1 MLRFHNY
8 FKQSPQNKL
17 SLKNNTQLAYAGQ
30 WKKVYS
36 NTEIDRWYVGD
47 YSSANYTITAE
58 FSSNKKE
65 VLQVLVVARPD
76 QATVTVYGRTSIDD
90 SLINISAVVT
100 NSYLSLIANV
110 TDTAFVGTKIIFF
123 ANYAE
128 CIQPLSLAESLSF
141 VDSSSGGGY
150 DGGGAGGAATSFSQL
165 SGTIGISQIP
175 NGLITPAKLN
185 LNNSLIPSADVIH
198 DLGSAA
204 YRWRDLYLS
213 GSSIQLGAAA
223 ITASGSSV
231 ILPAGST
238 IAGSAINSFSTIQV
252 SGQSNIVADSVSDSL
267 TIVAGSGIQITTD
280 AGSDAITITNTGAAA
295 NSFSTIQVSGQ
306 SNVVA
311 DTNSDSLTIVA
322 GSGIQITTDAGSD
335 AITIQSTVTAT
346 NSFSTIQVSGQSNV
360 VADTNSDSLTIV
372 AGPGIEI
379 TTNAGSD
386 SITITNTGG
395 GGGGAS
401 GVSSGTTGRLAYYAA
416 TGSVVQ
422 DTGAGL
428 TWNGSTLS
436 ITGTISASG
445 AVSYVRAYFDT
456 LVELQAVSAATW
468 HGMVAHVHA
477 TGRIYFAHAG
487 AWAPVA
493 NLSDLNY
500 FSTIAVAGQ
509 ASVVADSATDTLT
522 LVAGT
527 NVTITTDATTDAI
540 TINAAGG
547 GASTL
552 DDLSDVVISAPTT
565 NQVLK
570 YDGTNWVNGT
580 DATGG
585 GGVASDS
592 FATIAVAGQSNV
604 VADSSSDTLTLVAGS
619 GITITTNAGTDTI
632 TIAGSGASTFSGLS
646 DATSAALTVDEI
658 YLQAITRLVV
668 TPNGSSSYR
677 FDQYGASDNPTIYAI
692 SGTTIAFDISAVTGS
707 HPFLIQTSGGVNYD
721 TGLIHVSTAG
731 VVSTGSSAQGKTSG
745 ILYWKIP
752 QDTTGNYRYQCSVH
766 GGMVGVITITPG
778 NNIGYLNI
786 PQNSQSAS
794 YTLTLADSGKHIFHP
809 ADDANARTYT
819 IPANSSVAYPV
830 GAALAFINMTSQLV
844 TIAINTDTMYLSGTG
859 TTGPR
864 TLAQYGSA
872 SAIKITS
879 TSWLISGS
887 GLT

>member
-36 NTEIDRWYVGD
+36 NTEIDKWYVGD

-65 VLQVLVVARPD
+65 GLQVLVVARPD

-110 TDTAFVGTKIIFF
+110 TDTAFLGTKVIFF

-185 LNNSLIPSADVIH
+185 LNNSLIPTADVIH
-198 DLGSAA
+198 DLGSATN
-204 YRWRDLYLS
+204 RWRDLYLS
-213 GSSIQLGAAA
+213 GSSIQLGDAT
-223 ITASGSSV
+223 ITASGNSV
-231 ILPAGST
+231 ILPSGST
-238 IAGSAINSFSTIQV
+238 IAGAAINSFSTIQV

-267 TIVAGSGIQITTD
+267 TV
-280 AGSDAITITNTGAAA
+280 
-295 NSFSTIQVSGQ
+295 
-306 SNVVA
+306 
-311 DTNSDSLTIVA
+311 
-322 GSGIQITTDAGSD
+322 
-335 AITIQSTVTAT
+335 
-346 NSFSTIQVSGQSNV
+346 
-360 VADTNSDSLTIV
+360 V

-379 TTNAGSD
+379 TTDAGSD

-401 GVSSGTTGRLAYYAA
+401 GVSSGTTGRLAYYAS

-422 DTGAGL
+422 DTSANL
-428 TWNGSTLS
+428 TWSGTNLNV
-436 ITGTISASG
+436 TGTITATG

-456 LVELQAVSAATW
+456 LVELTAVSPSTW
-468 HGMVAHVHA
+468 HGMVAHVHE

-493 NLSDLNY
+493 NLSDLNI
-500 FSTIAVAGQ
+500 FKTIAVAGQ
-509 ASVVADSATDTLT
+509 TSVVADSATDTLT

-527 NVTITTDATTDAI
+527 NVTITTNDTTDAI

-547 GASTL
+547 GASIL

-580 DATGG
+580 DSTGG
-585 GGVASDS
+585 VGSVSDS
-592 FATIAVAGQSNV
+592 FTTIAVAGQSNI
-604 VADSSSDTLTLVAGS
+604 VADSSTDTLTLVAGT
-619 GITITTNAGTDTI
+619 GISIATNAGTDTVTI
-632 TIAGSGASTFSGLS
+632 TSTVPAGVTNLDGLTDVIITSASNGQVLKYNGSNWINDTDSTSGSTNLDALTDVIITSASNGQVLKYNGSNWINDTVSSGATAFTGLS
-646 DATSAALTVDEI
+646 DVTSASLTVDKI
-658 YLQAITRLVV
+658 YLPAITRLNV
-668 TPNGSSSYR
+668 TAPDASAYL
-677 FDQYGASDNPTIYAI
+677 FDQYSGPNPIIYAI
-692 SGTTIAFDISAVTGS
+692 SGTTIAFDLNVGG
-707 HPFLIQTSGGVNYD
+707 HPFLIRFSGANYD
-721 TGLIHVSTAG
+721 TGLVHVTTAG
-731 VVSTGSSAQGKTSG
+731 VVTTGSSAQGKISG
-745 ILYWKIP
+745 TLYWKIP
-752 QDTTGNYRYQCSVH
+752 AGISGTYGYLCSNH
-766 GGMVGVITITPG
+766 AGMNNTITVKA
-778 NNIGYLNI
+778 I
-786 PQNSQSAS
+786 S
-794 YTLTLADSGKHIFHP
+794 
-809 ADDANARTYT
+809 T
-819 IPANSSVAYPV
+819 I
-830 GAALAFINMTSQLV
+830 
-844 TIAINTDTMYLSGTG
+844 
-859 TTGPR
+859 
-864 TLAQYGSA
+864 
-872 SAIKITS
+872 
-879 TSWLISGS
+879 
-887 GLT
+887 

>member
-36 NTEIDRWYVGD
+36 NTEIDKWYVGD

-110 TDTAFVGTKIIFF
+110 TDTAFLGTKIIFF

-141 VDSSSGGGY
+141 VDSSIGGGY

-185 LNNSLIPSADVIH
+185 LNSSLIPSADVIH

-238 IAGSAINSFSTIQV
+238 IAGAAINSFSTIQV

-267 TIVAGSGIQITTD
+267 TIVAG
-280 AGSDAITITNTGAAA
+280 
-295 NSFSTIQVSGQ
+295 
-306 SNVVA
+306 
-311 DTNSDSLTIVA
+311 
-322 GSGIQITTDAGSD
+322 
-335 AITIQSTVTAT
+335 
-346 NSFSTIQVSGQSNV
+346 
-360 VADTNSDSLTIV
+360 
-372 AGPGIEI
+372 PGIEI

-386 SITITNTGG
+386 AITITNTGG

-401 GVSSGTTGRLAYYAA
+401 GVSSGTTGRLAYYAS

-436 ITGTISASG
+436 IAGTISASG
-445 AVSYVRAYFDT
+445 PVSYVRAYFNT
-456 LVELQAVSAATW
+456 LLELQAVSANTW
-468 HGMVAHVHA
+468 HGMVAHVHE

-509 ASVVADSATDTLT
+509 SSVVADSATDTLT
-522 LVAGT
+522 LIAGT
-527 NVTITTDATTDAI
+527 NVTITTNATTDAI

-552 DDLSDVVISAPTT
+552 DGLSDVVVSAPTI

-580 DATGG
+580 DSTGG
-585 GGVASDS
+585 VGSVSDS
-592 FATIAVAGQSNV
+592 FTTIAVAGQSNI
-604 VADSSSDTLTLVAGS
+604 VADSSTDTLTLVAGT
-619 GITITTNAGTDTI
+619 GISIATNAGTDTVTI
-632 TIAGSGASTFSGLS
+632 TSTVSAGVTNLDELTDVIITSASNGQVLKYNGSNWINDTDSTSGSTNLDALTDVIITSASNGQVLKYNGSNWINDTASAGATAFTGLS
-646 DATSAALTVDEI
+646 DVSSASLTVDKI
-658 YLQAITRLVV
+658 YLPAITQLAV
-668 TPNGSSSYR
+668 TANGSSAYR
-677 FDQYGASDNPTIYAI
+677 FDQYGTTDNPTIYAI
-692 SGTTIAFDISAVTGS
+692 SGTTIAFDLSVGLSS
-707 HPFLIQTSGGVNYD
+707 HPFLIRFSGANYN
-721 TGLIHVSTAG
+721 TGLVHVTTAG
-731 VVSTGSSAQGKTSG
+731 VVTTGTSAQGKTSG
-745 ILYWKIP
+745 TLYWKIP
-752 QDTTGNYRYQCSVH
+752 AGISGTYGYLCSNH
-766 GGMVGVITITPG
+766 GTMMGVITVKDI
-778 NNIGYLNI
+778 
-786 PQNSQSAS
+786 
-794 YTLTLADSGKHIFHP
+794 
-809 ADDANARTYT
+809 
-819 IPANSSVAYPV
+819 
-830 GAALAFINMTSQLV
+830 
-844 TIAINTDTMYLSGTG
+844 
-859 TTGPR
+859 
-864 TLAQYGSA
+864 
-872 SAIKITS
+872 SAI
-879 TSWLISGS
+879 
-887 GLT
+887 

>member
-110 TDTAFVGTKIIFF
+110 TDTAFLGTKIIFF

-141 VDSSSGGGY
+141 VDSSIGGGY

-185 LNNSLIPSADVIH
+185 LNNSLIPTADVTH

-213 GSSIQLGAAA
+213 GSSIQLGDAT
-223 ITASGSSV
+223 ITASGNSV
-231 ILPAGST
+231 ILPSGST
-238 IAGSAINSFSTIQV
+238 IAGAAINSFSTIQV
-252 SGQSNIVADSVSDSL
+252 SGQSNIIADSVSDSL
-267 TIVAGSGIQITTD
+267 VIVAGSGIEITTD

-295 NSFSTIQVSGQ
+295 NSFSTIQVAGQ

-311 DTNSDSLTIVA
+311 DSNSDSLTIVA

-335 AITIQSTVTAT
+335 AITIQSTVAAT

-360 VADTNSDSLTIV
+360 VADSNSDSLTIV

-401 GVSSGTTGRLAYYAA
+401 GVSSGTAGRLTYYAA

-422 DTGAGL
+422 DTGANL
-428 TWNGSTLS
+428 TWNGSTLG

-468 HGMVAHVHA
+468 HGMVAHVHE
-477 TGRIYFAHAG
+477 TGRVYFAHSG
-487 AWAPVA
+487 AWAPLA
-493 NLSDLNY
+493 NLSDLNI
-500 FSTIAVAGQ
+500 FTTIAVAGQ
-509 ASVVADSATDTLT
+509 SNVVADSATDTLT

-527 NVTITTDATTDAI
+527 NVTITTDAITDAI

-552 DDLSDVVISAPTT
+552 DDLSDVVITGTPT
-565 NQVLK
+565 NGQVLK
-570 YDGTNWVNGT
+570 YDTGTNTWVNGT

-585 GGVASDS
+585 GGGSSNS
-592 FATIAVAGQSNV
+592 FETIAVAGQSSV
-604 VADSSSDTLTLVAGS
+604 VADSATDTLTLVAGT
-619 GITITTNAGTDTI
+619 GITITTTSGTDTI
-632 TIAGSGASTFSGLS
+632 TIASSGGGASAFSGLS
-646 DATSAALTVDEI
+646 DATSASLTVDKI
-658 YLQAITRLVV
+658 YLPAITRLVV
-668 TPNGSSSYR
+668 TPNGSSSYS
-677 FDQYGASDNPTIYAI
+677 FDQYSTTNPTIYAI
-692 SGTTIAFDISAVTGS
+692 SGTTIAFDISAVTAS
-707 HPFLIQTSGGVNYD
+707 HPFLIQTSGGTNYD
-721 TGLIHVSTAG
+721 TGLVHVSTAG

-745 ILYWKIP
+745 TLYWKIP
-752 QDTTGNYRYQCSVH
+752 AATIGNYRYRCSVH
-766 GGMVGVITITPG
+766 GSMAGVITIKD
-778 NNIGYLNI
+778 I
-786 PQNSQSAS
+786 
-794 YTLTLADSGKHIFHP
+794 
-809 ADDANARTYT
+809 
-819 IPANSSVAYPV
+819 
-830 GAALAFINMTSQLV
+830 
-844 TIAINTDTMYLSGTG
+844 TG
-859 TTGPR
+859 TSP
-864 TLAQYGSA
+864 GS
-872 SAIKITS
+872 SYFLYS
-879 TSWLISGS
+879 
-887 GLT
+887 

>member
-36 NTEIDRWYVGD
+36 NTEIDKWYVGD

-110 TDTAFVGTKIIFF
+110 TDTAFVGTKVIFF

-128 CIQPLSLAESLSF
+128 CIQPLSLAEALSF

-150 DGGGAGGAATSFSQL
+150 DGGGAGGSATSFSQL

-185 LNNSLIPSADVIH
+185 LNSSLIPSADVIH

-213 GSSIQLGAAA
+213 GSSIQLGDAT
-223 ITASGSSV
+223 ITASGNSV
-231 ILPAGST
+231 NLPPGST
-238 IAGSAINSFSTIQV
+238 LGGAAINSFSTIQV
-252 SGQSNIVADSVSDSL
+252 AGQSNVVADTSSDSL
-267 TIVAGSGIQITTD
+267 TIVAGSGIEITTN

-295 NSFSTIQVSGQ
+295 NSFSTIQVAGQ

-311 DTNSDSLTIVA
+311 DTSSDSLTIVA

-335 AITIQSTVTAT
+335 AITIQSTVAAV

-360 VADTNSDSLTIV
+360 VADTSSDSLTIV

-401 GVSSGTTGRLAYYAA
+401 GVSSGTAGRLAYYAA

-422 DTGAGL
+422 DTGANL
-428 TWNGSTLS
+428 TWNGSTLGV
-436 ITGTISASG
+436 TGTISASG

-468 HGMVAHVHA
+468 HGMVAHVHE
-477 TGRIYFAHAG
+477 TGRVYFAHSG
-487 AWAPVA
+487 AWAPLA
-493 NLSDLNY
+493 NYSDLNY

-509 ASVVADSATDTLT
+509 SSVVAGSATDTLT

-527 NVTITTDATTDAI
+527 NVTITTDAITDAI

-552 DDLSDVVISAPTT
+552 DDLSDVVISAPT
-565 NQVLK
+565 NGQVLK
-570 YDGTNWVNGT
+570 YDTGTSTWVNGT
-580 DATGG
+580 DATAGAG
-585 GGVASDS
+585 SSNS
-592 FATIAVAGQSNV
+592 FETIVVAGQSSV
-604 VADSSSDTLTLVAGS
+604 VADSATDTLTLVAGT
-619 GITITTNAGTDTI
+619 GITITTTSGTDTI
-632 TIAGSGASTFSGLS
+632 TIASSGGGGGASAFSALS
-646 DATSAALTVDEI
+646 DATSASLTVDKI
-658 YLQAITRLVV
+658 YLPAITRLVV
-668 TPNGSSSYR
+668 TPNGSSSYS
-677 FDQYGASDNPTIYAI
+677 FDQYASPNPTIYAI

-707 HPFLIQTSGGVNYD
+707 HPFLIQTSGGTNYD
-721 TGLIHVSTAG
+721 TGLVHVSTTG
-731 VVSTGSSAQGKTSG
+731 VVSTESSAQGKTSG
-745 ILYWKIP
+745 TLYWKIP
-752 QDTTGNYRYQCSVH
+752 AATTGNYRYRCSVH
-766 GGMVGVITITPG
+766 GDMAGVITIKDIAAGASSGPG
-778 NNIGYLNI
+778 
-786 PQNSQSAS
+786 SS
-794 YTLTLADSGKHIFHP
+794 YFLYS
-809 ADDANARTYT
+809 
-819 IPANSSVAYPV
+819 
-830 GAALAFINMTSQLV
+830 
-844 TIAINTDTMYLSGTG
+844 
-859 TTGPR
+859 
-864 TLAQYGSA
+864 
-872 SAIKITS
+872 
-879 TSWLISGS
+879 
-887 GLT
+887 

>member
-36 NTEIDRWYVGD
+36 NTEIDKWYVGD

-110 TDTAFVGTKIIFF
+110 TDTSFLGTKIIFF

-141 VDSSSGGGY
+141 VDSSIGGGY
-150 DGGGAGGAATSFSQL
+150 DGGGAGGSATSFSQL

-185 LNNSLIPSADVIH
+185 LNSSLIPSADVIH
-198 DLGSAA
+198 DLGSAT

-213 GSSIQLGAAA
+213 GSSIQLGAAT
-223 ITASGSSV
+223 ITSSGSSV
-231 ILPAGST
+231 ILPSGST
-238 IAGSAINSFSTIQV
+238 IAGTEINSFSTIQV
-252 SGQSNIVADSVSDSL
+252 AGQSNIIADSVSDSL
-267 TIVAGSGIQITTD
+267 VIVAGSGIEITTD

-311 DTNSDSLTIVA
+311 DTSSDSL
-322 GSGIQITTDAGSD
+322 S
-335 AITIQSTVTAT
+335 
-346 NSFSTIQVSGQSNV
+346 
-360 VADTNSDSLTIV
+360 IV

-401 GVSSGTTGRLAYYAA
+401 GVSSGTAGRLTYYAA

-422 DTGAGL
+422 DTGANL
-428 TWNGSTLS
+428 TWNGSTLGV
-436 ITGTISASG
+436 TGTISASG

-468 HGMVAHVHA
+468 HGMVAHVHE
-477 TGRIYFAHAG
+477 TGRVYFAHSG
-487 AWAPVA
+487 AWAPLA
-493 NLSDLNY
+493 NLSDLNI
-500 FSTIAVAGQ
+500 FTTIAVAGQ
-509 ASVVADSATDTLT
+509 SNVVADSATDTLT

-527 NVTITTDATTDAI
+527 NVTITTDAITDAI

-552 DDLSDVVISAPTT
+552 DDLSDVVITGTPT
-565 NQVLK
+565 NGQVLK
-570 YDGTNWVNGT
+570 YDTGTNTWVNGT

-585 GGVASDS
+585 GGGSSNS
-592 FATIAVAGQSNV
+592 FETIAVAGQSSV
-604 VADSSSDTLTLVAGS
+604 VADSATDTLTLVAGT
-619 GITITTNAGTDTI
+619 GITITTTSGTDTI
-632 TIAGSGASTFSGLS
+632 TIASSGGGGGASAFTDLS
-646 DATSAALTVDEI
+646 DATSASLTVDKI
-658 YLQAITRLVV
+658 YLPAITRLVV
-668 TPNGSSSYR
+668 TPNSSSSYR
-677 FDQYGASDNPTIYAI
+677 FDQYGVSDNPTIYAI

-707 HPFLIQTSGGVNYD
+707 HPFLIQTSGGTNYD
-721 TGLIHVSTAG
+721 TGLVHVSTTG

-745 ILYWKIP
+745 TLYWKIP
-752 QDTTGNYRYQCSVH
+752 AATIGNYRYRCSAH
-766 GGMVGVITITPG
+766 GSMAGVITIKDITGRSPG
-778 NNIGYLNI
+778 SDYFLY
-786 PQNSQSAS
+786 S
-794 YTLTLADSGKHIFHP
+794 
-809 ADDANARTYT
+809 
-819 IPANSSVAYPV
+819 
-830 GAALAFINMTSQLV
+830 
-844 TIAINTDTMYLSGTG
+844 
-859 TTGPR
+859 
-864 TLAQYGSA
+864 
-872 SAIKITS
+872 
-879 TSWLISGS
+879 
-887 GLT
+887 

>member
-36 NTEIDRWYVGD
+36 NTEIDKWYVGD

-238 IAGSAINSFSTIQV
+238 IAGAAISSFSTIQV

-267 TIVAGSGIQITTD
+267 TIVAG
-280 AGSDAITITNTGAAA
+280 
-295 NSFSTIQVSGQ
+295 
-306 SNVVA
+306 
-311 DTNSDSLTIVA
+311 
-322 GSGIQITTDAGSD
+322 
-335 AITIQSTVTAT
+335 
-346 NSFSTIQVSGQSNV
+346 
-360 VADTNSDSLTIV
+360 
-372 AGPGIEI
+372 PGIEI
-379 TTNAGSD
+379 TTDAGSD

-401 GVSSGTTGRLAYYAA
+401 GVSSGTTGRLAYYAS

-422 DTGAGL
+422 DTSANL
-428 TWNGSTLS
+428 TWSGTNLN
-436 ITGTISASG
+436 ITGTVTATG

-468 HGMVAHVHA
+468 HGMVAHVHENG
-477 TGRIYFAHAG
+477 GRMYFAHGG
-487 AWAPVA
+487 AWQPMS
-493 NLSDLNY
+493 NFSDLNY

-509 ASVVADSATDTLT
+509 SSVVADSATDTLT
-522 LVAGT
+522 LIAGT
-527 NVTITTDATTDAI
+527 NVTITTNATTDAI

-552 DDLSDVVISAPTT
+552 DGLSDVVVSAPTT

-580 DATGG
+580 DSTGG
-585 GGVASDS
+585 VGSVSDS
-592 FATIAVAGQSNV
+592 FTTIAVAGQSNI
-604 VADSSSDTLTLVAGS
+604 VADSSTDTLTLVAGT
-619 GITITTNAGTDTI
+619 GISIATNAGTDTVTI
-632 TIAGSGASTFSGLS
+632 TSTVSAGVTNLDGLTDVIITSAANGQVLKYNGSNWINDTDSTSGSTNLDALTDVIITSASNGQVLKYNGSNWINDTASAGATAFTGLS
-646 DATSAALTVDEI
+646 DVSSASLTVDKI
-658 YLQAITRLVV
+658 YLPAITQLAV
-668 TPNGSSSYR
+668 TANGSSAYR
-677 FDQYGASDNPTIYAI
+677 FDQYGTTDNPTIYAI
-692 SGTTIAFDISAVTGS
+692 SGTTIAFDLSVGLSS
-707 HPFLIQTSGGVNYD
+707 HPFLIRFSGANYN
-721 TGLIHVSTAG
+721 TGLVHVTTAG
-731 VVSTGSSAQGKTSG
+731 VVTTGTSAQGKTSG
-745 ILYWKIP
+745 TLYWKIP
-752 QDTTGNYRYQCSVH
+752 AGTFGTYGYLCSAH
-766 GGMVGVITITPG
+766 GGMIGTITVKD
-778 NNIGYLNI
+778 I
-786 PQNSQSAS
+786 
-794 YTLTLADSGKHIFHP
+794 
-809 ADDANARTYT
+809 
-819 IPANSSVAYPV
+819 
-830 GAALAFINMTSQLV
+830 
-844 TIAINTDTMYLSGTG
+844 
-859 TTGPR
+859 
-864 TLAQYGSA
+864 
-872 SAIKITS
+872 SAI
-879 TSWLISGS
+879 
-887 GLT
+887 

>member
-36 NTEIDRWYVGD
+36 NTEIDKWYVGD

-110 TDTAFVGTKIIFF
+110 TDTTFVGTKVIFF

-128 CIQPLSLAESLSF
+128 CIQPLSLAEALSF
-141 VDSSSGGGY
+141 VDSSSEGGY
-150 DGGGAGGAATSFSQL
+150 DGGLAGSSATSFSQL

-185 LNNSLIPSADVIH
+185 LNSSLIPTADVIH

-213 GSSIQLGAAA
+213 GSSIQLGDAT
-223 ITASGSSV
+223 ITASGNSV
-231 ILPAGST
+231 NLPPGST
-238 IAGSAINSFSTIQV
+238 IAGAAINSFSTIQV
-252 SGQSNIVADSVSDSL
+252 AGQSNVVADTSADSL
-267 TIVAGSGIQITTD
+267 TIVAGSGIEITTD

-295 NSFSTIQVSGQ
+295 NSFSTIQVAGQ
-306 SNVVA
+306 SNIVA
-311 DTNSDSLTIVA
+311 DTNSDSLSIVA

-335 AITIQSTVTAT
+335 AITIQSTVAAA

-360 VADTNSDSLTIV
+360 VADTSSDSLTIV

-401 GVSSGTTGRLAYYAA
+401 GVSSGTAGRLTYYAA

-428 TWNGSTLS
+428 TWNGSTLGV
-436 ITGTISASG
+436 TGTITASG

-456 LVELQAVSAATW
+456 LAELTAVSAVTW
-468 HGMVAHVHA
+468 HGMVAHVHE
-477 TGRIYFAHAG
+477 TGRMYFAHAG
-487 AWAPVA
+487 AWAPLA
-493 NLSDLNY
+493 NYSDLNY

-509 ASVVADSATDTLT
+509 SSVVADSVTDTLT
-522 LVAGT
+522 LIAGT
-527 NVTITTDATTDAI
+527 NVTITTNATTDAI

-552 DDLSDVVISAPTT
+552 DALTDVVITGIPT
-565 NQVLK
+565 NGQVLK
-570 YDGTNWVNGT
+570 YDTGTSTWVNGT
-580 DATGG
+580 DATAGAG
-585 GGVASDS
+585 SSNS
-592 FATIAVAGQSNV
+592 FETIAVAGQSSV
-604 VADSSSDTLTLVAGS
+604 VADSATDTLTLVAGT
-619 GITITTNAGTDTI
+619 GITITTTSGTDTI
-632 TIAGSGASTFSGLS
+632 TIASSGGGGASAFTGLS
-646 DATSAALTVDEI
+646 DVTTAGLTVDRI
-658 YLQAITRLVV
+658 YMPAITMLDV
-668 TPNGSSSYR
+668 TASGSSAYL
-677 FDQYGASDNPTIYAI
+677 FDQYSGNNPVIYAI
-692 SGTTIAFDISAVTGS
+692 SGTTIAFNLAAVSS
-707 HPFLIQTSGGVNYD
+707 HPFLIQTSAGASYD
-721 TGLIHVSTAG
+721 TGLLHVSTAG
-731 VVSTGSSAQGKTSG
+731 VVSTGSSAQGKNSG
-745 ILYWKIP
+745 TLYWKIP
-752 QDTTGNYRYQCSVH
+752 RSISGNYRYQCQAH
-766 GGMVGVITITPG
+766 GGMVGVITIKDIAGTSPG
-778 NNIGYLNI
+778 
-786 PQNSQSAS
+786 SS
-794 YTLTLADSGKHIFHP
+794 YFLYS
-809 ADDANARTYT
+809 
-819 IPANSSVAYPV
+819 
-830 GAALAFINMTSQLV
+830 
-844 TIAINTDTMYLSGTG
+844 
-859 TTGPR
+859 
-864 TLAQYGSA
+864 
-872 SAIKITS
+872 
-879 TSWLISGS
+879 
-887 GLT
+887 

>member
-1 MLRFHNY
+1 M
-8 FKQSPQNKL
+8 
-17 SLKNNTQLAYAGQ
+17 
-30 WKKVYS
+30 
-36 NTEIDRWYVGD
+36 GD

-100 NSYLSLIANV
+100 NSYLSLITNV
-110 TDTAFVGTKIIFF
+110 TDTAFLGTKVIFF

-185 LNNSLIPSADVIH
+185 LNNSLIPTADVIH

-213 GSSIQLGAAA
+213 GSSIQLGDAT
-223 ITASGSSV
+223 ITAFGNSV
-231 ILPAGST
+231 NLPPGST
-238 IAGSAINSFSTIQV
+238 IAGTAINSFSTIQV
-252 SGQSNIVADSVSDSL
+252 SGQSNIVADTNSDSL
-267 TIVAGSGIQITTD
+267 TVIAGSGIQITTD
-280 AGSDAITITNTGAAA
+280 AET
-295 NSFSTIQVSGQ
+295 
-306 SNVVA
+306 
-311 DTNSDSLTIVA
+311 
-322 GSGIQITTDAGSD
+322 D

-401 GVSSGTTGRLAYYAA
+401 GVSSGTAGRLAYYAA

-422 DTGAGL
+422 DTSAGL
-428 TWNGSTLS
+428 TWNGSTLGV
-436 ITGTISASG
+436 TGTISASG

-468 HGMVAHVHA
+468 HGMVAHVHE
-477 TGRIYFAHAG
+477 TGRVYFAHAG

-509 ASVVADSATDTLT
+509 SSVVADSATDTLT
-522 LVAGT
+522 LIAGT
-527 NVTITTDATTDAI
+527 NVTITTNATTDAI

-552 DDLSDVVISAPTT
+552 DDLSDVVITGTPT
-565 NQVLK
+565 NGQVLK
-570 YDGTNWVNGT
+570 YDTGTNTWVNGT
-580 DATGG
+580 DATVGAG
-585 GGVASDS
+585 SSNS
-592 FATIAVAGQSNV
+592 FETIAVAGQSSV
-604 VADSSSDTLTLVAGS
+604 VADSATDTLTLVAGT
-619 GITITTNAGTDTI
+619 GITITTTSGTDTI
-632 TIAGSGASTFSGLS
+632 TIASSGGGASTFSGLS

-658 YLQAITRLVV
+658 YLQATTRLTV
-668 TPNGSSSYR
+668 TASGSSAYL
-677 FDQYGASDNPTIYAI
+677 FDQYTGNNPTIYAT
-692 SGTTIAFDISAVTGS
+692 SGTTIAFDLGAGALSS
-707 HPFLIQTSGGVNYD
+707 HPFLIRLSGANYD
-721 TGLIHVSTAG
+721 TGLTHVTSAG
-731 VVSTGSSAQGKTSG
+731 VVTTGSSAQGKTSG
-745 ILYWKIP
+745 TLYWKIP
-752 QDTTGNYRYQCSVH
+752 ADISGTYGYLCSNH
-766 GGMVGVITITPG
+766 GGMAGVITITPG

-786 PQNSQSAS
+786 PQNSQSAA

-809 ADDANARTYT
+809 STDANARTYT
-819 IPANSSVAYPV
+819 IPADSSVAYPI
-830 GAALAFINMTSQLV
+830 GTALTFINMTSQAV
-844 TIAINTDTMYLSGTG
+844 TIAINTDTMYLSGAG
-859 TTGPR
+859 TTGSR

>member
-36 NTEIDRWYVGD
+36 NTEIDKWYVGD

-110 TDTAFVGTKIIFF
+110 TDTSFLGTKIIFF

-141 VDSSSGGGY
+141 VDSSIGGGY
-150 DGGGAGGAATSFSQL
+150 DGGGAGGSATSFSQL

-185 LNNSLIPSADVIH
+185 LNSSLIPSADVIH
-198 DLGSAA
+198 DLGSAT

-213 GSSIQLGAAA
+213 GSSIQLGAAT
-223 ITASGSSV
+223 ITSSGSSV
-231 ILPAGST
+231 ILPSGST
-238 IAGSAINSFSTIQV
+238 IAGTEINSFSTIQV
-252 SGQSNIVADSVSDSL
+252 AGQSNIIADSVSDSL
-267 TIVAGSGIQITTD
+267 VIVAGSGIEITTD

-311 DTNSDSLTIVA
+311 DTSSDSLTIVA

-335 AITIQSTVTAT
+335 AITIQSTVTVA

-360 VADTNSDSLTIV
+360 VADTSSDSLSIV

-401 GVSSGTTGRLAYYAA
+401 GVSSGTAGRLTYYAA

-422 DTGAGL
+422 DTGANL
-428 TWNGSTLS
+428 TWNGSTLGV
-436 ITGTISASG
+436 TGTISASG

-468 HGMVAHVHA
+468 HGMVAHVHE
-477 TGRIYFAHAG
+477 TGRVYFAHSG
-487 AWAPVA
+487 AWAPLA
-493 NLSDLNY
+493 NLSDLNI
-500 FSTIAVAGQ
+500 FTTIAVAGQ
-509 ASVVADSATDTLT
+509 SNVVADSATDTLT

-527 NVTITTDATTDAI
+527 NVTITTDAITDAI

-552 DDLSDVVISAPTT
+552 DDLSDVVITGTPT
-565 NQVLK
+565 NGQVLK
-570 YDGTNWVNGT
+570 YDTGTNTWVNGT

-585 GGVASDS
+585 GGGSSNS
-592 FATIAVAGQSNV
+592 FETIAVAGQSSV
-604 VADSSSDTLTLVAGS
+604 VADSATDTLTLVAGT
-619 GITITTNAGTDTI
+619 GITITTTSGTDTI
-632 TIAGSGASTFSGLS
+632 TIASSGGGGGASAFTDLS
-646 DATSAALTVDEI
+646 DATSASLTVDKI
-658 YLQAITRLVV
+658 YLPAITRLVV

-677 FDQYGASDNPTIYAI
+677 FDQYGVSDNPTIYAI

-707 HPFLIQTSGGVNYD
+707 HPFLIQTSGGTNYD
-721 TGLIHVSTAG
+721 TGLVHVSTTG

-745 ILYWKIP
+745 TLYWKIP
-752 QDTTGNYRYQCSVH
+752 AATIGNYRYRCSNH
-766 GGMVGVITITPG
+766 PGAMIGTITVKDITGRSPG
-778 NNIGYLNI
+778 SDYFLY
-786 PQNSQSAS
+786 S
-794 YTLTLADSGKHIFHP
+794 
-809 ADDANARTYT
+809 
-819 IPANSSVAYPV
+819 
-830 GAALAFINMTSQLV
+830 
-844 TIAINTDTMYLSGTG
+844 
-859 TTGPR
+859 
-864 TLAQYGSA
+864 
-872 SAIKITS
+872 
-879 TSWLISGS
+879 
-887 GLT
+887 